1 MYLPYCWYYKHTHKN
16 LHDMSILMYIYIY
29 YVYVYHF
36 IHQWID
42 LDVAACFEHLHSSS
56 KWEPAG

>member
-1 MYLPYCWYYKHTHKN
+1 
-16 LHDMSILMYIYIY
+16 MSILMYIYIY